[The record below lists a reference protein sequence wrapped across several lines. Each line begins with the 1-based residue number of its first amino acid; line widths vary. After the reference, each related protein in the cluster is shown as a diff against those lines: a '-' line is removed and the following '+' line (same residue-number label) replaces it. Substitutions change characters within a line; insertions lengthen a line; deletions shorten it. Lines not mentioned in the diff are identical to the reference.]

1 MGIRSKTILGVL
13 SSVALV
19 LSASPALAGQVNL
32 TAKTVNNSISSTFA
46 DGQAATT
53 SASFADSLNAGSITT
68 TIGETA
74 LNQETLLGPLFT
86 IGRTLDSTTSFVE
99 SVPGTIIRTAAGAS
113 GATIVQ
119 TAAGGRVASIQE
131 TMTFDS
137 QPADVSIEISSVGL
151 DFTSPHANV
160 LTAGDL
166 NNVVDLRGTSGIN
179 QVQANAG
186 NANVTVASN
195 SIINATVFS
204 DITFGAGQV
213 VLKNLS
219 AVTLVPG
226 FAVQNSTAV
235 STAEIAGMALAA
247 AEGSSDTLNE
257 DILLD
262 TDGTNVRDRVI
273 AANIV
278 TAVDIRQEDIS
289 EYSPH
294 NNTAALGD
302 INNSVDVLGTAGVTQ
317 IQANAG
323 NANSGGAH
331 NLIVYDA
338 QLAGDAFRF
347 EP

>member
-1 MGIRSKTILGVL
+1 
-13 SSVALV
+13 
-19 LSASPALAGQVNL
+19 LAGQVNL
-32 TAKTVNNSISSTFA
+32 TAKTVSNSITASSA
-46 DGQAATT
+46 DAQAATT
-53 SASFADSLNAGSITT
+53 SASSAASLNAGSITT

-74 LNQETLLGPLFT
+74 LNQESLQGPLFT
-86 IGRTLDSTTSFVE
+86 IARTLDSTTSFVE
-99 SVPGTIIRTAAGAS
+99 TVPGTIIRTSAGAS

-119 TAAGGRVASIQE
+119 SSASARTASIQE
-131 TMTFDS
+131 TLTFDS
-137 QPADVSIEISSVGL
+137 QPADVSIEISQDGL
-151 DFTSPHANV
+151 NLSSPFSNV
-160 LTAGDL
+160 LTAGAL
-166 NNVVDLRGTSGIN
+166 NNAVDLTGTSGIN

-186 NANVTVASN
+186 NANVTVATN

-204 DITFGAGQV
+204 DLTFSAGQV

-219 AVTLVPG
+219 AITLVPG
-226 FAVQNSTAV
+226 FAVQNSSSV
-235 STAEIAGMALAA
+235 SVAEIAGMALAA

-262 TDGTNVRDRVI
+262 TDGTTIRDRVI

-278 TAVDIRQEDIS
+278 TAVDISQVDIA

-294 NNTAALGD
+294 HNTANFGD
-302 INNSVDVLGTAGVTQ
+302 INNRVAVLGTAGVTQ

-323 NANSGGAH
+323 NANSGGVH

-338 QLAGDAFRF
+338 ELAGDAFRF